1 MSIEGNLDKPGE
13 ETRESGD
20 RHIKGVFHIQDRECD
35 GFSELCIIARKEWK
49 AQLRKNPAF
58 PCIGVARTVGRA
70 EEERE

>member
-1 MSIEGNLDKPGE
+1 LSIEGNLDKPGE

-35 GFSELCIIARKEWK
+35 GFSELCIIARKQWK

-58 PCIGVARTVGRA
+58 PCIGVVRTVGRA